1 MPETLPQK
9 DAPSK
14 PSRTIGVV
22 LGVLV
27 LLLAG
32 VYTSA
37 VLAGLRPERRIDGA
51 TLGII
56 GLAVLIVTVLFRPD
70 ILERV
75 THLEMLGWKVDIE
88 KKQQQHDK
96 QLQDIELILAILL
109 TEAEQKHLLNLGD
122 KKTSNYQGSH
132 VLRSELRRLVDM
144 HLIGRRTN
152 RKIADITDPVTVDL
166 GDFVKL
172 TPTGE
177 RLTERIRQI
186 NAEREAEKAQA

>member
-9 DAPSK
+9 NAPSK

-32 VYTSA
+32 LYTSA
-37 VLAGLRPERRIDGA
+37 VLAGLRTERRIDGP

-88 KKQQQHDK
+88 KKQQQQDK

-109 TEAEQKHLLNLGD
+109 TEEEQKHLLNLVD

-132 VLRSELRRLVDM
+132 VLRSELRRLADM
-144 HLIGRRTN
+144 HLIRRRTN
-152 RKIADITDPVTVDL
+152 RKIADIADPVTVDL
-166 GDFVKL
+166 ADFVGI

>member
-14 PSRTIGVV
+14 LSRTIGVV

-27 LLLAG
+27 LLLVG
-32 VYTSA
+32 LYTSA

-56 GLAVLIVTVLFRPD
+56 GLGVLIVTVLFRPD

-88 KKQQQHDK
+88 KKQQQQDK

-109 TEAEQKHLLNLGD
+109 TEAEQKHLLNLVD
-122 KKTSNYQGSH
+122 KKTSNYQGSY
-132 VLRSELRRLVDM
+132 VLRSELRRLADM
-144 HLIGRRTN
+144 HLIRRRTN
-152 RKIADITDPVTVDL
+152 RKIGDIADPVTVDL
-166 GDFVKL
+166 ADFVEV
-172 TPTGE
+172 TPTGG